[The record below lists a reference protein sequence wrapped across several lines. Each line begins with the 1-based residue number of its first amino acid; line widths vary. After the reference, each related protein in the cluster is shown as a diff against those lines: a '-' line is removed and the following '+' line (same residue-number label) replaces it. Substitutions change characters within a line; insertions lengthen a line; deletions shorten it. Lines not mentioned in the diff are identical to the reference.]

1 MKEFLKATDRQ
12 RHHLE
17 GLSKTL
23 TTASE
28 AKQILASD
36 PNSTPTI
43 KIEDPELVIGVA
55 EFVSILHGAAQG
67 HYNEL
72 VHPLIKKD
80 QEKIKYFRVT
90 DKKMKRVALKIIE
103 EANTAHLKGKPYE
116 FYPWGGGGIPNF
128 CRL

>member
-43 KIEDPELVIGVA
+43 KIEDPELLIDVA

-103 EANTAHLKGKPYE
+103 EANTAHFE
-116 FYPWGGGGIPNF
+116 
-128 CRL
+128 RQTV